1 MHPSQSMIELIDS
14 NPYALRR
21 SADRR
26 LFIGASIGAL
36 VIVFAGFARTYF
48 LKFLFDTAPL
58 PWLVQLHGAV
68 MTTWFL
74 LFFAQTTLVARDRA
88 DLHRRLGG
96 VGAVLVVV
104 MLALG
109 MVVVVSAAARE
120 VHAHAQDAPFFLMLL
135 AVDPFTLVV
144 FAALIATAIAMRNR
158 RGDVHKRLM
167 LLGTLSLTAV
177 AIGRF
182 PLPSFAYFW
191 LLYGLCLAVPVVI
204 DTVRNRR
211 LHPVFGWGAPS
222 LLLSLFL
229 VWRLALTPT
238 WMRIAERLVS

>member
-1 MHPSQSMIELIDS
+1 MIESLNISPDT
-14 NPYALRR
+14 LRR
-21 SADRR
+21 SPDRR
-26 LFIGASIGAL
+26 LFVAAAIGAL

-48 LKFLFDTAPL
+48 LKHLFDTPPL

-68 MTTWFL
+68 MTSWFL
-74 LFFAQTTLVARDRA
+74 LFFAQTSLVARHRA
-88 DLHRRLGG
+88 DLHRRLGS
-96 VGAVLVVV
+96 VGAVLVVLMV
-104 MLALG
+104 ILG

-120 VHAHAQDAPFFLMLL
+120 VHAHTKDAPFVLMLL

-144 FAALIATAIAMRNR
+144 FAALIATAIAMRHR

-167 LLGTLSLTAV
+167 LLGTLSLTSV
-177 AIGRF
+177 AIGRLPF
-182 PLPSFAYFW
+182 PSFAYFW
-191 LLYGLCLAVPVVI
+191 LAYGLCLFVPVIV

-238 WMRIAERLVS
+238 WMHIAQRLVS